1 MLIEIAYMGFGDG
14 ELCGESEV
22 NLAIG
27 RALVLPQPANVH
39 EDIIAIRGAG
49 RREALG
55 FSREQTHARAR
66 TRGMRAAAWSRGNGE
81 EAIERLHGLIPR
93 EVVPHSQEVTAVEA
107 GQQFRV
113 INDALFGV

>member
-1 MLIEIAYMGFGDG
+1 MSFGDG
-14 ELCGESEV
+14 EPCGEREV

-27 RALVLPQPANVH
+27 RPLVLPQPADVH
-39 EDIIAIRGAG
+39 EYIIAIRGAE

-55 FSREQTHARAR
+55 LSREQTQARAWTRCPR
-66 TRGMRAAAWSRGNGE
+66 TAAWSRGNGE

-93 EVVPHSQEVTAVEA
+93 EVVPHNQEVPAVKA